1 MKLMHASGLLF
12 RDIFYSVFGTYRT
25 SDARIEWARV
35 PGNPNQRAQEDPEF
49 VQALYGAAA
58 QHYMDH
64 HRVKPS
70 VKQLHDFMLER
81 AEMYPC
87 CMLLLHYSRFVEI
100 QKMMKMSEKEG
111 DRGDVDLFIS
121 SLKLSLPLFAT
132 THKIDYVKVACN
144 FLVNWELDSPALKA
158 IYRRFLF
165 TQLGPTGY
173 ATELSRLEKARYFL
187 TQMTRL
193 DVAASL

>member
-1 MKLMHASGLLF
+1 MP
-12 RDIFYSVFGTYRT
+12 RVFIVIDGR
-25 SDARIEWARV
+25 S
-35 PGNPNQRAQEDPEF
+35 
-49 VQALYGAAA
+49 
-58 QHYMDH
+58 
-64 HRVKPS
+64 
-70 VKQLHDFMLER
+70 
-81 AEMYPC
+81 
-87 CMLLLHYSRFVEI
+87 EI